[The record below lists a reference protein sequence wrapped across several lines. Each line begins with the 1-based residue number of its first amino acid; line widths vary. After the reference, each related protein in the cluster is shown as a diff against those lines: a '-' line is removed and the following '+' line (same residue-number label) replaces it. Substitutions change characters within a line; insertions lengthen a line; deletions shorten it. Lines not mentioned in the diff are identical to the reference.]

1 MQFIALLNMT
11 KKEIGKII
19 RDRRKF
25 LKITQKDLAEIVGLS
40 LRNFVDIENG
50 KANPTLDALG
60 KITDALGLEITI
72 KVN

>member
-1 MQFIALLNMT
+1 MT
-11 KKEIGKII
+11 KREIGKII

-50 KANPTLDALG
+50 KANPTLDALQ
-60 KITDALGLEITI
+60 KITDALGLQITV
-72 KVN
+72 KVD

>member
-1 MQFIALLNMT
+1 MHLVALLIMN
-11 KKEIGKII
+11 KKVIGKII

-25 LKITQKDLAEIVGLS
+25 LKITQKDFAEIVGLS

-50 KANPTLDALG
+50 KANPTLDALQ

-72 KVN
+72 EVN

>member
-1 MQFIALLNMT
+1 MN

-19 RDRRKF
+19 RGRRKY
-25 LKITQKDLAEIVGLS
+25 LKITQKDFAEIIGLS

-50 KANPTLDALG
+50 KANPTLDALQ
-60 KITDALGLEITI
+60 KIAHALGLEITI

>member
-1 MQFIALLNMT
+1 MCSLLHYNMT
-11 KKEIGKII
+11 KKEIGQII

-25 LKITQKDLAEIVGLS
+25 LKITQKDFAEIVGLS

-50 KANPTLDALG
+50 NANSTLDTLQ

-72 KVN
+72 KVD

>member
-1 MQFIALLNMT
+1 MQSIALLNMT